1 MCCKCGEKYSPEH
14 RCTRKQLNM
23 VLVEELS
30 EEDGEEYLM
39 YVKENEGI
47 DGDKE
52 EQVVEERMEL
62 SINPMKVILT
72 IALSKSR
79 EILKIKR

>member
-1 MCCKCGEKYSPEH
+1 MGEKYSPEH